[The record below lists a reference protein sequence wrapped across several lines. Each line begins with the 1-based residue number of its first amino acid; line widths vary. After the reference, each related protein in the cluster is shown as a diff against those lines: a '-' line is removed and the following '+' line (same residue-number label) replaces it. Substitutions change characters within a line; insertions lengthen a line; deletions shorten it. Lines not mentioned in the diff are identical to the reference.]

1 MGAERFTAFL
11 ASAKSTPVRLPV
23 RLHRS
28 LRGAIS
34 VVGPACAAI
43 CLEGVGSPLWAQRSD
58 SADAV
63 TRVTRAGNR
72 GPGIQDN
79 SFLIEEAYNQE
90 RGVVQHISTFVHGQQ
105 DASYTYLF
113 TQEWPVGGVRHQLSY
128 SVPLLR
134 SENATGA
141 GFGDVRLNY
150 RYQLVGDGDAAIAVA
165 PRLTGILPV
174 GNSRRGRGDGAPG
187 LEAWLPGSFV
197 LSDQVVAHANLG
209 VTVIPRARN
218 TNGAR
223 ATKRNRA
230 GGGSLVWLARPAFNV
245 LLEALY
251 QRSQDVAAADET
263 TSNSIV
269 TISPGI
275 RWAYNFPSGLQI
287 VPGIAVPI
295 NLDAGRT
302 NRSVLLYLSF
312 EHPFTRDARAKARQH

>member
-1 MGAERFTAFL
+1 MGAERFTKFL
-11 ASAKSTPVRLPV
+11 ASVGSKLVQLAVRL
-23 RLHRS
+23 RRS
-28 LRGAIS
+28 LRCTIS
-34 VVGPACAAI
+34 LVGPVCVPI
-43 CLEGVGSPLWAQRSD
+43 RLEGLDGPLWAQRGNPAD
-58 SADAV
+58 SV
-63 TRVTRAGNR
+63 TLVAHASSR

-134 SENATGA
+134 SGNATGA

-197 LSDQVVAHANLG
+197 
-209 VTVIPRARN
+209 
-218 TNGAR
+218 
-223 ATKRNRA
+223 
-230 GGGSLVWLARPAFNV
+230 
-245 LLEALY
+245 
-251 QRSQDVAAADET
+251 
-263 TSNSIV
+263 
-269 TISPGI
+269 
-275 RWAYNFPSGLQI
+275 
-287 VPGIAVPI
+287 
-295 NLDAGRT
+295 
-302 NRSVLLYLSF
+302 
-312 EHPFTRDARAKARQH
+312 